1 MLILKNIVVKKH
13 YYESILNSDT
23 LY

>member
-1 MLILKNIVVKKH
+1 MLILKKIAVKKH

>member
-1 MLILKNIVVKKH
+1 MLILKKIVVKKH